1 MAARKSAAKKAVGK
15 SLTPKVSRPLMQGY
29 GLPKDEKGLLPWK
42 WAEQRL
48 KQSHNYWITTVKPE
62 GTPHTMVVWGL
73 WLDGAFL
80 FSTGSQSRKA
90 RNLAENE
97 ACVVCNE
104 HAHEAVIIEGV
115 AGLASLPVRR
125 EFLKKYQR
133 KYNFDMASM
142 KKDILSMK
150 EPVFAVRPR
159 VAFGLYEKKF
169 QSSAT
174 RWTFTGQVSSH
185 SFPAAN

>member
-1 MAARKSAAKKAVGK
+1 MAA
-15 SLTPKVSRPLMQGY
+15 PKRRSRTLEPKTTRPLMPGY
-29 GLPKDEKGLLPWK
+29 GLPENTKGLLPWK

-48 KQSHNYWITTVKPE
+48 KKSHNYWITTVKPD
-62 GTPHTMVVWGL
+62 GAPHAMVVWGL

-90 RNLAENE
+90 RNLE
-97 ACVVCNE
+97 ANQNCVVCNE
-104 HAHEAVIIEGV
+104 DAHEAVIVEGT
-115 AGLASLPVRR
+115 AGLAPVPVRR

-133 KYNFDMASM
+133 KYNFDMATM
-142 KKDILSMK
+142 EKDILSMK

-169 QSSAT
+169 MASAT
-174 RWTFTGQVSSH
+174 RWKFVE
-185 SFPAAN
+185 